1 MRKFLLVICLFLCPF
16 MLTGC
21 GGNKT
26 VSCEGNITESGV
38 TAAVKVTGDFN
49 GNKLAKQTIEMK
61 FDLTDYLE
69 YADIDTYYESFKEQY
84 SQFDE
89 YEGISTD
96 VTKGDNAIIVVME
109 VETDKIDESTYKK
122 LDIGNG
128 SLKVSSAEFIKEF
141 TDMDMTCK

>member
-1 MRKFLLVICLFLCPF
+1 MKKFLLMICLFLCPLV
-16 MLTGC
+16 LTGC
-21 GGNKT
+21 GGSKT

-49 GNKLAKQTIEMK
+49 NNKLSKQTIEMK

-84 SQFDE
+84 AQFDE

-109 VETDKIDESTYKK
+109 IETDKIDESTYEQ

-141 TDMDMTCK
+141 TDMDLTCK